1 MGIGQRGEFGPD
13 ALDFVP
19 EDEAHG
25 EARRPFEKIHGMH
38 GSFHGRDLETV
49 AAQRFDQGNRFP
61 GVFPLDS
68 FFGSQRG
75 FRDGALGRPAR
86 DSAQV
91 QLRQP
96 HCVRGPEESA
106 DVIQAAHIVEHD
118 SHRQLGDFL
127 VTGSGSRCQKRNA
140 IHQRINS
147 SIKYRTGI
155 YMNVRMAGLMLSV
168 VIPIHNEEHSILPLY
183 DRLTAVLEQLQRP
196 YEILFV
202 DDASTDRSF
211 ELLAN
216 LVETDGHLKVIR
228 LRRNFGQTAALSA
241 GFHEAK
247 GGVII
252 AMDGDL
258 QHAPEDIPA
267 LLEKIDSGYDIAS
280 GWRKYRVDNP
290 LSRKLP
296 SRIANW
302 LMAKASGVNLRDF
315 GTTFKAYRAEVLKD
329 INLYGELHRFIPALA
344 SFYGARIA
352 EVPIRNTSRSAGG
365 SHYGIGRTFRVLFDI
380 LTIKFLLK
388 YFTRPMH
395 FFGSLGLIGTT
406 CGSGIMIYLLIKKL
420 LGIDIVIEH
429 GPLMI
434 LGALLLLG
442 GMMMFSTGL
451 IGEMMMRTYF
461 ESQDRR
467 IYAVRE
473 ILTRKQRGLASGT
486 R

>member
-1 MGIGQRGEFGPD
+1 
-13 ALDFVP
+13 
-19 EDEAHG
+19 
-25 EARRPFEKIHGMH
+25 
-38 GSFHGRDLETV
+38 
-49 AAQRFDQGNRFP
+49 
-61 GVFPLDS
+61 
-68 FFGSQRG
+68 
-75 FRDGALGRPAR
+75 
-86 DSAQV
+86 
-91 QLRQP
+91 
-96 HCVRGPEESA
+96 
-106 DVIQAAHIVEHD
+106 
-118 SHRQLGDFL
+118 
-127 VTGSGSRCQKRNA
+127 
-140 IHQRINS
+140 
-147 SIKYRTGI
+147 
-155 YMNVRMAGLMLSV
+155 MLSI

-183 DRLTAVLEQLQRP
+183 DRLTAVLEQLGQS

-247 GGVII
+247 GNVVI

-267 LLEKIDSGYDIAS
+267 LYEKIEEGYDIAS
-280 GWRKYRVDNP
+280 GWRKYRVDHA

-296 SRIANW
+296 SHIANW
-302 LMAKASGVNLRDF
+302 LMAKASGVNLHDF
-315 GTTFKAYRAEVLKD
+315 GTTFKAYKAEVLKD
-329 INLYGELHRFIPALA
+329 VNLYGELHRFIPALA

-352 EVPIRNTSRSAGG
+352 EVPIRNTPRAAGD

-395 FFGSLGLIGTT
+395 FFGLLGLAGTAF
-406 CGSGIMIYLLIKKL
+406 GGAIMAYLAFAKLILSK
-420 LGIDIVIEH
+420 DIVVEH

-434 LGALLLLG
+434 AGVLLLLSG
-442 GMMMFSTGL
+442 LMMFSTGL

-473 ILTRKQRGLASGT
+473 ILTRKQRGVAGG